1 MMAKMLTMMIEKR
14 KEIVRSKVR
23 IEDSILN
30 DDQWCSLSRGQLE
43 TEVIMSCKSC
53 CGARIDLHISL
64 SVTSALFIGAKV
76 VCDMM
81 KCHSNQSQFLSDFA
95 HCKPQLSWKLME
107 FPMVSHHEDDHVDV
121 GHDLLEARDGRAKA
135 LGVKLV
141 DIEQQNYSDHS
152 DYCEAINH
160 KHCGDSTSTGVEVI
174 LTMIDHLTPIITM
187 DACVMESVYANPI
200 VQFLLGNCPEP
211 RLTTLVE
218 SSDDGD
224 VNGQVHHGQPGVP
237 GVTREV
243 TQPRTPARLT
253 RTRAEMIQ
261 SCSVMT
267 RARDMMIQNCS
278 IRRPRLPFN
287 TDHEELSESSWKSD
301 KEYG

>member
-1 MMAKMLTMMIEKR
+1 
-14 KEIVRSKVR
+14 
-23 IEDSILN
+23 
-30 DDQWCSLSRGQLE
+30 
-43 TEVIMSCKSC
+43 
-53 CGARIDLHISL
+53 
-64 SVTSALFIGAKV
+64 
-76 VCDMM
+76 
-81 KCHSNQSQFLSDFA
+81 
-95 HCKPQLSWKLME
+95 
-107 FPMVSHHEDDHVDV
+107 
-121 GHDLLEARDGRAKA
+121 
-135 LGVKLV
+135 
-141 DIEQQNYSDHS
+141 
-152 DYCEAINH
+152 
-160 KHCGDSTSTGVEVI
+160 
-174 LTMIDHLTPIITM
+174 MIDHLTPIITM

-237 GVTREV
+237 EVTREV

-261 SCSVMT
+261 TCSVMI